1 MENYATPIISGRS
14 SSVIHVFDDDDDQYE
29 DLQKDKYKDK
39 DTETQK
45 QTKTKCFQD
54 PMYAIFLKSRGFKDI

>member
-29 DLQKDKYKDK
+29 DLQKDKDK

-45 QTKTKCFQD
+45 QKKTKCFQD
-54 PMYAIFLKSRGFKDI
+54 PMYAIFYIERI